1 MGAGAGV
8 AEVVDFS
15 GYGLTAAKRF
25 LRTAMVIDDE
35 ITIPEDRLAVVPEVI
50 EAPPFAAA
58 APALSAPK
66 EVDAAVKGSAP
77 PAAEQAAAKPDEAH
91 HAEIAI
97 KPLADAFLD
106 KKIVCGV
113 LKPIAT
119 DGTKDVVSRAVKA
132 AEVADIVILD
142 WFLKPNDNTLAL
154 SILEE
159 ILQGDKKQ
167 NGRLRL
173 IVVYTSA
180 APLDQRR
187 EELQKLLEGK
197 GFECVAPDPE
207 ILIVANCRIRFVLKH
222 DGKQGIPVQVLPDL
236 SIEEFARHSNG
247 LLSNFALLGIAA
259 LREATHHLLAVLDRR
274 LDPAFVGH
282 RMMIGDADDAHAFA
296 MSLFMMQLKSVLSQ
310 PHHLGSA
317 LGDEEIG
324 AWFEDRFNIDGVEEK
339 LGELK
344 APKGHLR
351 KEIFAPGLKGK
362 VPLLYSALFL
372 PDSIRLGHNIPDLE
386 AQVSGEFSR
395 LATYVREFEGPHAL
409 PEGWLPRLT
418 LGSIVR
424 LEGDTP
430 KYFLCLQPACDTV
443 RIEGSRF
450 FPFIELAAPSA
461 KVDNLVVRGN
471 ADPSVRGANE
481 KAGGRHYDEFKADDQ
496 KKCVL
501 ASPITEGGRTTGFVF
516 ESIAGRKYAWLGDI
530 SPMKAQRVAVGLAG
544 ELSRVGLDE
553 FEWLRRG
560 GNSK

>member
-8 AEVVDFS
+8 AEVVDFAA
-15 GYGLTAAKRF
+15 YGLKAAKRF

-35 ITIPEDRLAVVPEVI
+35 ITIPEDRPAVVPEVI

-58 APALSAPK
+58 APALSVSTTV
-66 EVDAAVKGSAP
+66 EAAAKGSAP
-77 PAAEQAAAKPDEAH
+77 PVVEQAAAKPDETH

-142 WFLKPNDNTLAL
+142 WLLRPTDNSLAL

-180 APLDQRR
+180 APLDERR
-187 EELQKLLEGK
+187 EELKTFLEGK
-197 GFECVAPDPE
+197 GFKCAAPDPE

-222 DGKQGIPVQVLPDL
+222 DGKHGMPVQELPDL
-236 SIEEFARHSNG
+236 SIEEFAKHSNG

-296 MSLFMMQLKSVLSQ
+296 MSLFMTQLKSVLSQ
-310 PHHLGSA
+310 PDRLGNS
-317 LGDEEIG
+317 LGDEEIV
-324 AWFEDRFNIDGVEEK
+324 AWFEDRFNVDDVEKKLID
-339 LGELK
+339 LK
-344 APKGHLR
+344 APKNDLR
-351 KEIFAPGLKGK
+351 NQIVAPGWKK
-362 VPLLYSALFL
+362 KATAHYSALFL
-372 PDSIRLGHNIPDLE
+372 PEAERLGAAIADVE
-386 AQVSGEFSR
+386 ARVSRDFSR
-395 LATYVREFEGPHAL
+395 LATYVREFEGPHPL
-409 PEGWLPRLT
+409 PGGWLPRLT
-418 LGSIVR
+418 LGSMVR

-430 KYFLCLQPACDTV
+430 KYLLCVQPACDTV
-443 RIEGSRF
+443 RIDGSRF
-450 FPFIELAAPSA
+450 FPFIELEKSDDR
-461 KVDNLVVRGN
+461 VDYLVVRGD
-471 ADPSVRGANE
+471 AEPSVRGVNGRP
-481 KAGGRHYDEFKADDQ
+481 GGRHYDEFKADDQ

-501 ASPITEGGRTTGFVF
+501 ASQILDGTKTTGFVF
-516 ESIAGRKYAWLGDI
+516 ESTAGRNYTWLGDI
-530 SPMKAQRVAVGLAG
+530 SSMKAQRVAVELAG
-544 ELSRVGLDE
+544 ALSRVGLDE

-560 GNSK
+560 GKSS